1 MASECSTASEL
12 SELNARKLAATMEDQ
27 RKPLT
32 TASGAAVVDGG
43 AQNTAVAVGGAVEPS
58 AVGVQNCADDHTT
71 VWFVLGGPGAGK
83 GTQCARL
90 VDHLGVTHLSAG
102 ELIRECRD
110 ASDSAESAEIEALLS
125 AGKMVP
131 SELTV
136 RLLLA
141 AIGREPTTSQCGV
154 SRTVVID
161 GFPRSADNLAAWE
174 AAAGANLRVAGVLC
188 YDVDEAEL
196 SRRIVRRGSTSG
208 RSDDQL
214 HVLRQRFAVY
224 REATLPVVDHY
235 AACGKLW
242 RINGARGV
250 DAVWADTRRCLE
262 EGGAKAAVAPCKVE
276 GASPRRA
283 LGVLA

>member
-1 MASECSTASEL
+1 MEL
-12 SELNARKLAATMEDQ
+12 SEVNARKLAMEDQ

-32 TASGAAVVDGG
+32 PASGAAVVDGG
-43 AQNTAVAVGGAVEPS
+43 VHKTAVAVGGAVEPS
-58 AVGVQNCADDHTT
+58 AVGAQNCADAHTT

-90 VDHLGVTHLSAG
+90 VDHYGVTHLSAG

-141 AIGREPTTSQCGV
+141 AIGREPTTSQCGIP
-154 SRTVVID
+154 RTVVID

-174 AAAGANLRVAGVLC
+174 AAAGDNLRVAGVLC

-235 AACGKLW
+235 AAIGKLW

-262 EGGAKAAVAPCKVE
+262 EGGAKAPPPCKVE
-276 GASPRRA
+276 SASPRRA

>member
-1 MASECSTASEL
+1 MAEQ
-12 SELNARKLAATMEDQ
+12 Q
-27 RKPLT
+27 RKPLAP
-32 TASGAAVVDGG
+32 ASGAAVVGGG

-58 AVGVQNCADDHTT
+58 AVSVQNCADAHTT

-90 VDHLGVTHLSAG
+90 VDHYGVTHLSAG

-141 AIGREPTTSQCGV
+141 AIGREPTTAQCGV

-174 AAAGANLRVAGVLC
+174 AAAGANLRVAGGLC
-188 YDVDEAEL
+188 YDVGEAEL

-214 HVLRQRFAVY
+214 LSLIH
-224 REATLPVVDHY
+224 
-235 AACGKLW
+235 
-242 RINGARGV
+242 I
-250 DAVWADTRRCLE
+250 
-262 EGGAKAAVAPCKVE
+262 
-276 GASPRRA
+276 
-283 LGVLA
+283 

>member
-1 MASECSTASEL
+1 MSA
-12 SELNARKLAATMEDQ
+12 
-27 RKPLT
+27 
-32 TASGAAVVDGG
+32 ASG
-43 AQNTAVAVGGAVEPS
+43 PS
-58 AVGVQNCADDHTT
+58 
-71 VWFVLGGPGAGK
+71 
-83 GTQCARL
+83 
-90 VDHLGVTHLSAG
+90 S
-102 ELIRECRD
+102 
-110 ASDSAESAEIEALLS
+110 
-125 AGKMVP
+125 
-131 SELTV
+131 
-136 RLLLA
+136 RLLGRRSDGLA
-141 AIGREPTTSQCGV
+141 VQLPAC
-154 SRTVVID
+154 
-161 GFPRSADNLAAWE
+161 AAWE
-174 AAAGANLRVAGVLC
+174 AAAGDNLRVAGVLC

-262 EGGAKAAVAPCKVE
+262 EGGTKAAAPPCKVE

>member
-1 MASECSTASEL
+1 MAEQ
-12 SELNARKLAATMEDQ
+12 Q
-27 RKPLT
+27 RKPLAP
-32 TASGAAVVDGG
+32 ASGAAVVDGG
-43 AQNTAVAVGGAVEPS
+43 VQNTAVAVGGAVKPS
-58 AVGVQNCADDHTT
+58 AVDAQNCADAHTT

-154 SRTVVID
+154 PRTVVID

-235 AACGKLW
+235 AAIGKLW